1 MIKDNSNKEEIDV
14 NNDILNYK
22 GYFVE
27 NADED
32 DEPKYFEFGAHFRY
46 KDLYNA
52 LKIIKQK
59 KLRQIMEKKEEK
71 IMSQPKTK
79 KIENKERNNTKNNN
93 KNKNLTLENN
103 IQNILKGFKSRI
115 RSRNIGVEQQND
127 NQNELTFVIRNKNNF
142 SVKKDEKNI
151 NSLYGNKTNFTK
163 VNNNNMK
170 KSLNNN
176 NSKNLNKK
184 ISIRNNHEKNNFIL
198 TNKKFQKN
206 KSNIDKNKLSN
217 KNILSRN
224 QEQNNLY
231 QQVQIPP
238 SNKTINHYNLNMN
251 FYKSYKTQISK
262 LNNNG
267 GKAKLFNFD
276 ESSFNSHSKENDD
289 TRKLNYINKN
299 NQNMIQKNNSNLT
312 EPKLM
317 YNSLNKNISN
327 SKNKNLKLDK
337 IEYNN
342 LNNDIVKNNINKAS
356 GKPGSFNLDK
366 VIKDTLLKGYKS
378 KNSKFSPKK
387 SQTKFIPTD
396 SGKFPSKYKFNS
408 LTRNQKD
415 IRNIS
420 LNKNK
425 LNENSDYIDNRGV
438 ISVSMDNNKK
448 YLSNNITIEKL
459 KTKGKYDNSSI
470 VHISLNNQSSNNN
483 NSNCTTNPDLINK
496 NKNFGKNYMS
506 NNQNY
511 ENMKLKNKKSRS
523 KKEEPLNN
531 KQLKKNKNNSQSNKN
546 KDLFN
551 LLDKNEMHSRN
562 KNNNYFLNNISSI
575 NFTNK
580 KTINTSCNNNNKKNN
595 FSNIN
600 NIKKINI
607 TLQNNKLIRFKNHKI
622 QIRNKVLNFNKNLNN
637 NNNKNNNSKKD
648 KIEIS
653 STSKKKLFTSSNGEN
668 YLLNNNYK
676 TELINKKINF
686 NNLFI
691 NRSKKRIKLTKNI
704 MHRTIT
710 KENTFIKSK
719 NINKSSNNNDMNPN
733 KSDASNNVFQL
744 NDIKNN
750 SWGIKKYETFIKKK
764 SKKNNINININI
776 NNNNKIIYNKIV
788 DNKTHGSNNIS
799 KAVKSPS
806 LQKIRSYVN
815 NSTYEMRSKNMV
827 NNGKK
832 IKFINIQFPKAKFL
846 NLYNSNTN
854 K

>member
-1 MIKDNSNKEEIDV
+1 MNKDYEEIDA

-32 DEPKYFEFGAHFRY
+32 NEPKYFEFGAHFRY

-59 KLRQIMEKKEEK
+59 RLRQIMEKKEETP
-71 IMSQPKTK
+71 ISQPKAK
-79 KIENKERNNTKNNN
+79 KVENKERNNTKNN
-93 KNKNLTLENN
+93 KNKNATLENN

-151 NSLYGNKTNFTK
+151 NYLYGNKTNFTK
-163 VNNNNMK
+163 VNNNNIK
-170 KSLNNN
+170 KSVNSNNN
-176 NSKNLNKK
+176 NKSKNLNKK
-184 ISIRNNHEKNNFIL
+184 INVRDSHEKNNNIF
-198 TNKKFQKN
+198 TNKKIQKN
-206 KSNIDKNKLSN
+206 KSNADKNKLSN

-224 QEQNNLY
+224 QDQNSLY

-238 SNKTINHYNLNMN
+238 NNKTINHYNLNMN

-267 GKAKLFNFD
+267 AEKKQFNFD

-289 TRKLNYINKN
+289 IRKFNYILKN
-299 NQNMIQKNNSNLT
+299 NQKMIQKNNSNLT
-312 EPKLM
+312 EPKLI
-317 YNSLNKNISN
+317 YNALNKNISN

-337 IEYNN
+337 IENNN
-342 LNNDIVKNNINKAS
+342 LNNEIIKNNDNKSS
-356 GKPGSFNLDK
+356 GKTAYFNLDK

-396 SGKFPSKYKFNS
+396 SGKFPSKRKSNV
-408 LTRNQKD
+408 LIRNQKD
-415 IRNIS
+415 FRNIS
-420 LNKNK
+420 YNKNK
-425 LNENSDYIDNRGV
+425 LNEYSDYIDKRGT
-438 ISVSMDNNKK
+438 ISVSMDDNKK

-459 KTKGKYDNSSI
+459 KTKGKYDNSNI
-470 VHISLNNQSSNNN
+470 VHISLINQSNNN
-483 NSNCTTNPDLINK
+483 NSNCTTFPDLMKK
-496 NKNFGKNYMS
+496 NKNFGKNYMI

-511 ENMKLKNKKSRS
+511 ENIKLKSNNR
-523 KKEEPLNN
+523 KKEEPINN
-531 KQLKKNKNNSQSNKN
+531 NQLKKNKKNNSHSNKN
-546 KDLFN
+546 NDVFN
-551 LLDKNEMHSRN
+551 MLDKNDIHSRN
-562 KNNNYFLNNISSI
+562 KNNNFFLNNISSI

-595 FSNIN
+595 YINPN

-622 QIRNKVLNFNKNLNN
+622 QIRNKMLNVKKNV
-637 NNNKNNNSKKD
+637 NNNKNNNNKKD

-653 STSKKKLFTSSNGEN
+653 STSKKKLFTTSNEEK

-676 TELINKKINF
+676 TYLNNKRINF

-691 NRSKKRIKLTKNI
+691 NRSKKRINLTKNI
-704 MHRTIT
+704 KHRTIT
-710 KENTFIKSK
+710 KENTFIKNQ
-719 NINKSSNNNDMNPN
+719 NINKSSNNGVKTN
-733 KSDASNNVFQL
+733 KSDASNNVYLL

-788 DNKTHGSNNIS
+788 DNKTRGSSNIS
-799 KAVKSPS
+799 KTVKSPS
-806 LQKIRSYVN
+806 LQKIKSYVN
-815 NSTYEMRSKNMV
+815 NSTYELKSKNMV
-827 NNGKK
+827 NNNKK

-846 NLYNSNTN
+846 NLYNSNNN

>member
-1 MIKDNSNKEEIDV
+1 MNKDYKEIDA

-27 NADED
+27 NANED
-32 DEPKYFEFGAHFRY
+32 NEPKYFEFGAHFRY

-59 KLRQIMEKKEEK
+59 RLRQIMEKKEE
-71 IMSQPKTK
+71 ITISQPKAK
-79 KIENKERNNTKNNN
+79 KVENKERNNTKNNT
-93 KNKNLTLENN
+93 KNKNATLENN

-151 NSLYGNKTNFTK
+151 NYLYGNKTNFTK
-163 VNNNNMK
+163 VNNNNIK
-170 KSLNNN
+170 KSVNSNHNNN
-176 NSKNLNKK
+176 NNYLNKK
-184 ISIRNNHEKNNFIL
+184 INVRDSHEKNNNIF

-206 KSNIDKNKLSN
+206 KSNADKNKLSN

-224 QEQNNLY
+224 QDQNSLY

-238 SNKTINHYNLNMN
+238 NNKTINHNNLNMN

-262 LNNNG
+262 LNNYG
-267 GKAKLFNFD
+267 AKKNLFNFD

-289 TRKLNYINKN
+289 IRKFNYMLKN
-299 NQNMIQKNNSNLT
+299 NQKMIQKNNSNLT
-312 EPKLM
+312 EPKLI
-317 YNSLNKNISN
+317 YNALNKNISN

-342 LNNDIVKNNINKAS
+342 LNNEIIKNNDNKSS
-356 GKPGSFNLDK
+356 GKTAYFNLDK
-366 VIKDTLLKGYKS
+366 VIKDKLLKGYKS

-387 SQTKFIPTD
+387 GQIKFIPTD
-396 SGKFPSKYKFNS
+396 SGKFPSKNKSNV
-408 LTRNQKD
+408 LIRNQKD

-420 LNKNK
+420 YNKNK
-425 LNENSDYIDNRGV
+425 LNEYSDYIDKRGT
-438 ISVSMDNNKK
+438 ISVSMDDNKK

-459 KTKGKYDNSSI
+459 KTKGKYDNSNI
-470 VHISLNNQSSNNN
+470 VHISLINQSNNN
-483 NSNCTTNPDLINK
+483 NSNCTTFPDLMKK
-496 NKNFGKNYMS
+496 NKNFGKNYMI
-506 NNQNY
+506 NNQNC
-511 ENMKLKNKKSRS
+511 ENIKLKSNNR
-523 KKEEPLNN
+523 KKEEPINN
-531 KQLKKNKNNSQSNKN
+531 NQLKKNKNNSHSNKN
-546 KDLFN
+546 NDVFN
-551 LLDKNEMHSRN
+551 LLDKNDIHSRN
-562 KNNNYFLNNISSI
+562 KNNNFFLNNISSI

-580 KTINTSCNNNNKKNN
+580 KTINTSCNKKNN
-595 FSNIN
+595 YINPN

-622 QIRNKVLNFNKNLNN
+622 QIRNKMLNVKKNV
-637 NNNKNNNSKKD
+637 NNNKNNNNKKD

-653 STSKKKLFTSSNGEN
+653 STSKKKLFTTSNGEN
-668 YLLNNNYK
+668 HLLNNNYK
-676 TELINKKINF
+676 TELINKRINF

-691 NRSKKRIKLTKNI
+691 NKSKKRINLTKNVK
-704 MHRTIT
+704 HRTIT
-710 KENTFIKSK
+710 KENTFIKNK
-719 NINKSSNNNDMNPN
+719 NINKSSNNDVNTN
-733 KSDASNNVFQL
+733 KSDASNNVCLL

-788 DNKTHGSNNIS
+788 DNKTRGSSNIS

-806 LQKIRSYVN
+806 LQKIKSYVN
-815 NSTYEMRSKNMV
+815 NSTYELKSKNMA
-827 NNGKK
+827 NNNKK

-846 NLYNSNTN
+846 NLYNSNNN

>member
-1 MIKDNSNKEEIDV
+1 MIKDNSNTEEIDV

-59 KLRQIMEKKEEK
+59 KLSELIDKKDEKKL
-71 IMSQPKTK
+71 SQPKTK
-79 KIENKERNNTKNNN
+79 KVDNKERNNTKNN
-93 KNKNLTLENN
+93 KNKNATLEYN

-115 RSRNIGVEQQND
+115 RSRNIGVEQQSE

-142 SVKKDEKNI
+142 SVKKDEKGI

-163 VNNNNMK
+163 VNNNKVK
-170 KSLNNN
+170 KSLNKTNN
-176 NSKNLNKK
+176 NNNNNLNKK
-184 ISIRNNHEKNNFIL
+184 ININNNIS

-206 KSNIDKNKLSN
+206 KSSIDKNKLSN

-224 QEQNNLY
+224 QDQNNLY
-231 QQVQIPP
+231 QQVQILP
-238 SNKTINHYNLNMN
+238 SNKTINHNNLNMN

-262 LNNNG
+262 LINNG
-267 GKAKLFNFD
+267 AQKKLFNFD
-276 ESSFNSHSKENDD
+276 ESSFNSHSKEIDD
-289 TRKLNYINKN
+289 IRKFNYILKN
-299 NQNMIQKNNSNLT
+299 NKKTIQKNNSNLT
-312 EPKLM
+312 EPKLI
-317 YNSLNKNISN
+317 YNSLNKKISN

-342 LNNDIVKNNINKAS
+342 LNNENIKNNNNKAS
-356 GKPGSFNLDK
+356 GKATSFNLDK
-366 VIKDTLLKGYKS
+366 IIKDTLLKDYKS
-378 KNSKFSPKK
+378 KNIKFSPKK
-387 SQTKFIPTD
+387 SQTKFIPTE
-396 SGKFPSKYKFNS
+396 SGKFPSKNKNNA
-408 LTRNQKD
+408 LIRKQKNF
-415 IRNIS
+415 RNIS

-425 LNENSDYIDNRGV
+425 INEYSDYMEKKGA

-459 KTKGKYDNSSI
+459 KNKGKYDNNNI
-470 VHISLNNQSSNNN
+470 VHISLMNQNINKNNN
-483 NSNCTTNPDLINK
+483 NCTTFPDLMNRNK
-496 NKNFGKNYMS
+496 NVGKNYIN
-506 NNQNY
+506 NNQNS
-511 ENMKLKNKKSRS
+511 ENIKLKSNKR
-523 KKEEPLNN
+523 KKEEPVNN
-531 KQLKKNKNNSQSNKN
+531 SQLKKNKNNSHSNKN
-546 KDLFN
+546 NDLFN
-551 LLDKNEMHSRN
+551 LLDKNEIHSRN
-562 KNNNYFLNNISSI
+562 KNSNYFLNNISSI

-580 KTINTSCNNNNKKNN
+580 KTINTSCNNNINKNN
-595 FSNIN
+595 IININ
-600 NIKKINI
+600 SIKKINI
-607 TLQNNKLIRFKNHKI
+607 TLQNNKLVRIKNHKI
-622 QIRNKVLNFNKNLNN
+622 QIRNKMLNLKKGI
-637 NNNKNNNSKKD
+637 NNKNNNNKKD

-653 STSKKKLFTSSNGEN
+653 STSKKKLFTTSNEEN
-668 YLLNNNYK
+668 NLLNNNYK

-691 NRSKKRIKLTKNI
+691 NKSKKRINLSKNI

-719 NINKSSNNNDMNPN
+719 NINKSSNNDVNPN
-733 KSDASNNVFQL
+733 KSDASNNASQL
-744 NDIKNN
+744 NDFKNN

-788 DNKTHGSNNIS
+788 DNKTHGTSNNS

-806 LQKIRSYVN
+806 LQKIKSYAN
-815 NSTYEMRSKNMV
+815 NSTFEMNSKNMV
-827 NNGKK
+827 NNDKK

-846 NLYNSNTN
+846 NLYSSNNN

>member
-1 MIKDNSNKEEIDV
+1 MNENNEEIDA
-14 NNDILNYK
+14 NNNILNYK

-27 NADED
+27 NANED
-32 DEPKYFEFGAHFRY
+32 DEPKYFEYGAHFRY

-52 LKIIKQK
+52 LKVIKQK
-59 KLRQIMEKKEEK
+59 RLRQIMEKKEEK
-71 IMSQPKTK
+71 KMSQPKAK
-79 KIENKERNNTKNNN
+79 KVENKERNNTKNNN
-93 KNKNLTLENN
+93 KNKNATLENN

-115 RSRNIGVEQQND
+115 RSRNIGVEQSND

-142 SVKKDEKNI
+142 SVKKDENNV
-151 NSLYGNKTNFTK
+151 NSYYGNKTNFTK
-163 VNNNNMK
+163 VNNNNIK

-176 NSKNLNKK
+176 NSHYLNKK
-184 ISIRNNHEKNNFIL
+184 INIKDSHEKNNNIS
-198 TNKKFQKN
+198 TGKKFKKN
-206 KSNIDKNKLSN
+206 KSNKDKNKLSN

-224 QEQNNLY
+224 LEQNNLY
-231 QQVQIPP
+231 QQVQILPN
-238 SNKTINHYNLNMN
+238 NKTINHNNVNMN

-262 LNNNG
+262 LNSNG
-267 GKAKLFNFD
+267 AKKKLFNFD
-276 ESSFNSHSKENDD
+276 ESSFKSHSKENDD
-289 TRKLNYINKN
+289 INKFNYMLKN
-299 NQNMIQKNNSNLT
+299 NKKIIQKNNSNLT
-312 EPKLM
+312 EPKLI

-327 SKNKNLKLDK
+327 SKSKNLKLDK

-342 LNNDIVKNNINKAS
+342 LNNDLIKNNNKAS
-356 GKPGSFNLDK
+356 GKPASFNLDK

-396 SGKFPSKYKFNS
+396 SGKFPTKNKFDA
-408 LTRNQKD
+408 LIRNQKD

-425 LNENSDYIDNRGV
+425 LNECSDYIDNRGV

-459 KTKGKYDNSSI
+459 KNKGKYENNNI
-470 VHISLNNQSSNNN
+470 VHISLINQSNKN
-483 NSNCTTNPDLINK
+483 NSNCTTFPDLMNK

-506 NNQNY
+506 NNKNS
-511 ENMKLKNKKSRS
+511 ENIKLKSNKR
-523 KKEEPLNN
+523 KKEESINN
-531 KQLKKNKNNSQSNKN
+531 NQLKKNKNNSHSNKN
-546 KDLFN
+546 NDVFN

-580 KTINTSCNNNNKKNN
+580 KTINTSCNINNKKNN
-595 FSNIN
+595 ISNVN

-622 QIRNKVLNFNKNLNN
+622 QIRNKMLNLKKNAN
-637 NNNKNNNSKKD
+637 NNNKNSNKKD

-653 STSKKKLFTSSNGEN
+653 STSKKKLFTNSNEEN

-676 TELINKKINF
+676 TELINRRINY

-691 NRSKKRIKLTKNI
+691 NKSKKRINLTKKVI
-704 MHRTIT
+704 HRAIT
-710 KENTFIKSK
+710 KENTFIKNK
-719 NINKSSNNNDMNPN
+719 NNINKSSNNDMNPNNN
-733 KSDASNNVFQL
+733 KSDASNNVYQL

-788 DNKTHGSNNIS
+788 DNKTHGTSNNS
-799 KAVKSPS
+799 KTVKSPS
-806 LQKIRSYVN
+806 LQKIKSYVN
-815 NSTYEMRSKNMV
+815 NSTYEMKSKNMA
-827 NNGKK
+827 NNDKK

-846 NLYNSNTN
+846 NLYRSNN